1 MADIITALATAGQA
15 VKLAQDLRGI
25 DKAIDAAEFKL
36 KIADLTVALS
46 DIKLALA
53 EAKEELTA
61 KDAEIAALKKQF
73 QRSAETIEVK
83 GFKYKKG
90 EDGKPRG
97 AAFCPVCEQKHGQFY
112 HLTRLM
118 GKDFCPHCKAAFER
132 VMIYGE

>member
-1 MADIITALATAGQA
+1 MVDIMTALATAGQA
-15 VKLAQDLRGI
+15 IKLAQELRGI
-25 DKAIDAAEFKL
+25 DKAINAAEFKL

-46 DIKLALA
+46 EIKLALA
-53 EAKEELTA
+53 EAKEELTG

-73 QRSAETIEVK
+73 QRSAQTIEVK

-90 EDGKPRG
+90 EDGKPKG

-118 GKDFCPHCKAAFER
+118 GKDVCPHCKAVFER

>member
-1 MADIITALATAGQA
+1 MVDIMTALATAGQA
-15 VKLAQDLRGI
+15 IKLAQELRGI

-36 KIADLTVALS
+36 KIANLTVALS
-46 DIKLALA
+46 EIKLALA
-53 EAKEELTA
+53 EAKEELTG
-61 KDAEIAALKKQF
+61 KDAEITALKKQF

-90 EDGKPRG
+90 EDGKPKG
-97 AAFCPVCEQKHGQFY
+97 AAFCPVCEQQHGQFY

-118 GKDFCPHCKAAFER
+118 SKDVCPHCKAVFER